1 MTKGKENTTGTIQE
15 ISVIDLLLFDHKFLK
30 ECIAVLTDENAPKKK
45 KMSLTRSFL
54 DAVLKHSAA
63 EKKAVYSRLVDH
75 EELHFAVLEAEIE
88 HGIMDHKVK
97 QLRTRLSR
105 VRTLKD
111 EVEAE
116 LKVLSELLK
125 NHLMEEES
133 EILPMMKKVVG
144 EKKLGEMGAE
154 FMRLRDLSAKD
165 LKDWPVLQDELIQWK
180 DSVEKISS
188 EFLSKM
194 DKYVENLK
202 H

>member
-1 MTKGKENTTGTIQE
+1 MSKRIEKSTGSIPE

-30 ECIAVLTDENAPKKK
+30 ECIAVLSDEAADKKK
-45 KMSLTRSFL
+45 KMSVTRGFL
-54 DAVLKHSAA
+54 DAILKHSMA
-63 EKKAVYSRLVDH
+63 ENKAVYSRLESH
-75 EELHFAVLEAEIE
+75 EELHFNILEAEIE
-88 HGIMDHKVK
+88 HGIIDHKAK
-97 QLRTRLSR
+97 QLKSRLAR

-116 LKVLSELLK
+116 LKVLAELLR

-133 EILPMMKKVVG
+133 EILPKMRSEIG
-144 EKKLGEMGAE
+144 DAQLGEMGAE
-154 FMRLRDLSAKD
+154 FMQLRELSAKD
-165 LKDWPVLQDELIQWK
+165 LKDWPILQDELIQWK

-188 EFLSKM
+188 EFLNKM